1 MKKIVMLLA
10 PMLFFLLL
18 CTPGVLA
25 SDTEPPEIV
34 AEEVVETIDVTAE
47 EVEEIVDVVEITEE
61 VVKPCS
67 VDEGYVYV
75 DVYPDNAFTVTGEGF
90 YKAGET
96 VTLSLEL
103 NEGYVFL
110 YWADASL
117 EYITD
122 DITYTFVSNG
132 QDYVFCPVVVE
143 GELGGKLNVVVEGNG
158 EVEIERP
165 EIYFP
170 YPITNKTNLLVGE
183 KLYLKTTPIDGSR
196 FDGWYCDGSC
206 ISKNLTYIYTVS
218 TQDQEFVAKF
228 VEDIVTI
235 NIAIEGEGACTGAG
249 EYPAG
254 EIVTLTAE
262 PAAENIVFEGWYTEN
277 GRISSDPVF
286 EFTAEKSMSFTAK
299 FTTYYTY
306 EIEYPEEICIGQR
319 AEINVWINTPEGR
332 FNAAIWPGFFDPYA
346 PFAAIENLTPEVLS
360 KRYDADNF
368 VTGIAEGIGILEVD
382 LHFCNVGKDTETIS
396 IRVVEGNE
404 IPFSYTVT
412 APATPEDA
420 LMLTFETPV
429 DVFNESYNYLKCDIV
444 ALNYIDLDITADE
457 NTIQIRPKNNVT
469 WQNYAPWPSGN
480 IVVMLDF
487 SDSIVPSHG
496 SWLNAP
502 TLHEK
507 VEFFIADTELEILE
521 ATPTGEIDIKPGD
534 VFGSEPED
542 SGGFGAW
549 AYPIGV
555 GVLFNQPVV
564 VADDAAINIYADGEL
579 LGTMELASILGVQY
593 EIYTEP
599 YSPFAFGRI
608 LENTVIKLELPAGT
622 VQTLNGEPNKA
633 YEWEFLANP
642 YTAPVIT
649 PVPDV
654 IVTPPTAAEL
664 NQYEEKYETVVEAAG
679 NPFITKPVLCGDL
692 IVTGGSTLTA
702 IDHDTGVIQWQKP
715 GLFGVP
721 IVKNNIIYVLK
732 YENNPQYYTESRRG
746 EAPTQVLKGYMD
758 ETYFC
763 IIASDGTVLQK
774 KLIPRKTSLP
784 NSTWDIYTGDNSQD
798 MILSNGVFIIPVE
811 ISGVS
816 AGLLGLLP
824 APEATGVFILN
835 DLAEIV
841 DFKGESEVDV
851 AIDDWNKTIATN
863 STLSDFEQLSP
874 GFFDQK
880 LGALKGSLVGACSG
894 SLIVSGKV
902 WPAGNTFVRMFDL
915 KAPAKPK
922 DPPSN
927 PPKEPEEPKN
937 PSEPEKPSEPEQPE
951 EPEEPEQPEE
961 PEEPEQPEEPQ
972 PEEPKEPIDEP
983 EEPITDKPDK
993 PAIPNKPEQEIK
1005 IIEPQPVEEPTLG
1018 TVEGV
1023 IKMRNGRPLAN
1034 TRIEL
1039 HSDPTATVTDQN
1051 GYFKFDNVPL
1061 GQHKLYIADLSV
1073 ANEKILLTSIEVN
1086 KRDKTSIIPI
1096 QSSRIEA
1103 TEIFLSEQEPNETIE
1118 MIVDYEIPVESE
1130 EKSEFP
1136 WWVLLIFLL
1145 LLFLI
1150 LRRRRKEEEEEN

>member
-1 MKKIVMLLA
+1 MGKSGNNNKEECHLKKIVLLLA

-75 DVYPDNAFTVTGEGF
+75 DVYPDDAFTVTGEGF
-90 YKAGET
+90 YEAGET

-143 GELGGKLNVVVEGNG
+143 GE
-158 EVEIERP
+158 P
-165 EIYFP
+165 
-170 YPITNKTNLLVGE
+170 
-183 KLYLKTTPIDGSR
+183 
-196 FDGWYCDGSC
+196 
-206 ISKNLTYIYTVS
+206 
-218 TQDQEFVAKF
+218 
-228 VEDIVTI
+228 VEDIATI
-235 NIAIEGEGACTGAG
+235 NIAIEGEGSCTGAG
-249 EYPAG
+249 EYPVG

-262 PAAENIVFEGWYTEN
+262 PAAENIVFEGWYTKDR
-277 GRISSDPVF
+277 RISSDPVF

-299 FTTYYTY
+299 FTTYYSY
-306 EIEYPEEICIGQR
+306 EIEYPKEICIGQK

-346 PFAAIENLTPEVLS
+346 PFALIENLTPEVLS
-360 KRYDADNF
+360 KRYDTDNY
-368 VTGIAEGIGILEVD
+368 VTGKAEGIGTLEID
-382 LHFCNVGKDTETIS
+382 LSYCNVGKDTETIS

-429 DVFNESYNYLKCDIV
+429 DVFNENYNYLKCDIV
-444 ALNYIDLDITADE
+444 ALNYIDLDIAADE
-457 NTIQIRPKNNVT
+457 NTIQIRPKNDVT

-487 SDSIVPSHG
+487 RDSIVPSHG

-521 ATPTGEIDIKPGD
+521 ATPTGEVVIKPGD
-534 VFGSEPED
+534 VFGRAPED
-542 SGGFGAW
+542 SGGFGTW
-549 AYPIGV
+549 GYPIGV
-555 GVLFNQPVV
+555 GLLFNQPVEII
-564 VADDAAINIYADGEL
+564 DDAAINIYADGEL

-608 LENTVIKLELPAGT
+608 LENTVIKLELPAGM

-664 NQYEEKYETVVEAAG
+664 NQYEEKYETIVESAG

-702 IDHDTGVIQWQKP
+702 IDHNTGVIVWQKP

-784 NSTWDIYTGDNSQD
+784 NSAWDIYTGDNSQD
-798 MILSNGVFIIPVE
+798 MILNNNMFVIPVE
-811 ISGVS
+811 NSGVS
-816 AGLLGLLP
+816 AGLFGLLP

-851 AIDDWNKTIATN
+851 AIDNWNKTIATN

-902 WPAGNTFVRMFDL
+902 WPPGNTFVRMFDL

-927 PPKEPEEPKN
+927 PPKEPKEPKN

-961 PEEPEQPEEPQ
+961 PEELEQPEEPEEPEQPEEP
-972 PEEPKEPIDEP
+972 EELIDEP
-983 EEPITDKPDK
+983 EEPITDKPDNK
-993 PAIPNKPEQEIK
+993 PAIPNKPEQEVK

-1096 QSSRIEA
+1096 QSNRIEA